1 MSRDR
6 SSFLP
11 ITFQGRNKKAEFNKL
26 NFNKIT
32 SGIFSE
38 IYSVLN
44 LKKKYSNV
52 KIVKFELN
60 VQQKLNSKNDV
71 HKLLLVL

>member
-1 MSRDR
+1 M
-6 SSFLP
+6 
-11 ITFQGRNKKAEFNKL
+11 

-44 LKKKYSNV
+44 LKKYSNV